1 MLKKVYY
8 FENIGEVAF
17 QKTSRSTNIRITV
30 KPDLGIKVTFPNHVS
45 LIKAYRF
52 VENKADWIIKSLER
66 LKSVEKKQTLF
77 IPGIEYRT
85 NEHRLEFVKHNAEI
99 LKVRVANGLIKVFY
113 TTQQQL
119 ISDYGQQLIRKGI
132 NHAIKIEANKILP
145 ERLKYLALHHGL
157 KYKDLSI
164 KNMKSR
170 WGSCTSANKINLN
183 IHLIRLP
190 VHLMDYVLLHE
201 LAHTIHKNHGKQFWF
216 LLDKLSGNAK
226 ALAKEMKD
234 YRTQVY

>member
-17 QKTSRSTNIRITV
+17 QKTGRSANIRITV
-30 KPDLGIKVTFPNHVS
+30 KPDHGVKVTFPNHVS

-52 VENKADWIIKSLER
+52 VEDKSEWIKKSLER
-66 LKSVEKKQTLF
+66 IKIYEKKQTLF

-85 NEHRLEFVKHNAEI
+85 NEHRLEYYIHSAEEM
-99 LKVRVANGLIKVFY
+99 KVRVSKGLIKVFY
-113 TTQQQL
+113 ATTQQL
-119 ISDYGQQLIRKGI
+119 ISDSGQQLIRKGI
-132 NHAIKIEANKILP
+132 NHALKIEANKILP
-145 ERLKYLALHHGL
+145 DRLSYLAFHHGL
-157 KYKDLSI
+157 NYTGISI

-190 VHLMDYVLLHE
+190 LHLTDYVLLHE
-201 LAHTIHKNHGKQFWF
+201 LAHTVHKNHGKQFWSF
-216 LLDKLSGNAK
+216 LDKLSGNAK

-234 YRTQVY
+234 YRTQVF